1 MNDHRLGTR
10 NPYAG
15 SGSTRSPKYSQEIQS
30 QQRLDR
36 LRAANVER
44 TRVTRN
50 HDIIRQ
56 WAERR
61 GARPATMPGSEYD
74 GQLRVLRFD
83 FPGYGGAVLRPVD
96 WDDWFAAFDAKH
108 MHFRYQDRRAD
119 GTPSNFNRLERP
131 TREDR

>member
-15 SGSTRSPKYSQEIQS
+15 SGSATSPQFQS
-30 QQRLDR
+30 LDR
-36 LRAANVER
+36 RDATRLGTLNR

-61 GARPATMPGSEYD
+61 GARPATMPGSEYN
-74 GQLRVLRFD
+74 GRLGVLRFD

-96 WDDWFAAFDAKH
+96 WDEWFATFDARH
-108 MHFRYQDRRAD
+108 LHFRYQDRRPD

-131 TREDR
+131 TREDH